1 MAEHFDILVRG
12 GICSLDAGPAA
23 VDLGIRAGRIAAI
36 GAPEELGNASAE
48 ETIDASGLH
57 VLPGAID
64 PQVHFREPGFEYK
77 EDIESGT
84 RAAAKGGFTSVF
96 EMPNTQPPT
105 TSADA
110 LADKFSRARGRAFC
124 DHAFFVGATPE
135 NAESLGELE
144 RLPGCPGVKVFMG
157 KSTGNL
163 LVHDDAD
170 LRRVLASGSKR
181 VAVHAEDEDR
191 LRERA
196 ESLDLAA
203 GGVAL
208 HPIWRDVQT
217 ALRATE
223 RLLALARETN
233 RRVHVLH
240 VTTAE
245 EVALLT
251 ENRDIATF
259 ECTPQHLL
267 LSSPD
272 CYAKLGT
279 RAQMNPPI
287 RTAEHG
293 EALWSAVANRSLD
306 ALASD
311 HAPHTLEEKA
321 LPYPESPSGMTGV
334 QTTLILMLDQVS
346 RGRLS
351 LERLVELCCS
361 GPARVWNAQR
371 KGRLALDFD
380 ADLVLVDMAAERRIE
395 NDWIE
400 SRCGWTPFDG
410 REVTGW
416 PVATLVRGHT
426 VMRDDELIGPPIGKP
441 VEFVE

>member
-1 MAEHFDILVRG
+1 MAEHFDILIRG
-12 GICSLDAGPAA
+12 GICALDGGSAA
-23 VDLGIRAGRIAAI
+23 VDIGIRAGRIAAI
-36 GAPEELGNASAE
+36 GAPEELGSASAE

-105 TSADA
+105 TSAEA
-110 LADKFSRARGRAFC
+110 LADKFARARGRAFC

-135 NAESLGELE
+135 NADSLGDLE

-163 LVHDDAD
+163 LVHEDSD

-203 GGVAL
+203 GGVAM

-245 EVALLT
+245 EIALLA

-267 LSSPD
+267 LSSPS
-272 CYAKLGT
+272 CYADLGT

-293 EALWSAVANRSLD
+293 EALWSALANRSLD

-361 GPARVWNAQR
+361 GPARVWGAQR

-380 ADLVLVDMAAERRIE
+380 ADLVLVDTAAERRIE

-426 VMRDDELIGPPIGKP
+426 VMRDDELIGPPIGEP